1 MAPCRLLRFQE
12 IHLKRGRQNI
22 KQEMKKTPHTN
33 LGVHPTLYL
42 PKACFLSAVYLDSG
56 WDLAVDETLIGF
68 SHKLNRQNRSNGLRA
83 FSIAQGNDQEE

>member
-22 KQEMKKTPHTN
+22 KQEMKKTPLTN
-33 LGVHPTLYL
+33 LYL